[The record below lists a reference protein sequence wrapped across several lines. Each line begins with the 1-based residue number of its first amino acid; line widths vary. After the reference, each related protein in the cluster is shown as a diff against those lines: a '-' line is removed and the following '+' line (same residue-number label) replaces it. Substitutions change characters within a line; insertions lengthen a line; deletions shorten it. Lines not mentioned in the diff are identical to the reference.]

1 MNLEQVNRKLSDIV
15 LKRFKRGSSLDNI
28 YIPAKQRKGFICV
41 QNSVEP
47 KDRNFNETFQHIHK
61 EIKKL

>member
-1 MNLEQVNRKLSDIV
+1 MNLEQVNRMLSDIV
-15 LKRFKRGSSLDNI
+15 LKRFKRGTSYDNV
-28 YIPAKQRKGFICV
+28 YIPPSNKRGFICV

-47 KDRNFNETFQHIHK
+47 KDRSFNETFQHIHK